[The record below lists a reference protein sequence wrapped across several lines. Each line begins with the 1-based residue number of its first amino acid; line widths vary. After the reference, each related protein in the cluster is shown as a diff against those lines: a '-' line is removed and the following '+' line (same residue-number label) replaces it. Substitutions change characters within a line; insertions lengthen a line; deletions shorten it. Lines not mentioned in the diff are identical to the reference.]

1 MHAPATPPTEKSF
14 HSGTPRAPAEYAV
27 LQAILDAIDA
37 LASSGMPAAIYDPF
51 FTTRLAGLS
60 GKAEL
65 IAFQDAFGAPID
77 DDSLQILWIGSDQ
90 SLEQIEELFQ
100 NDAPARL
107 DAFRALREDY
117 ADAFAQ
123 FVAVSNGYALDTGG
137 DPGAVGTDG
146 DDLLEGGAG
155 DDLIEGLAGNDTV
168 AAGAG
173 DDTLVGGAGDDILD
187 GGPGSDTAV
196 FAGARQEY
204 TVQRSGQ
211 TLTVSGGSD
220 GSDTLSSFEHL
231 QFADQ
236 TIGLVPLPTEH
247 PPDYGKDV
255 GFLFDEVY
263 YLLANPDLAGTVT
276 PQDAL
281 AHYLG
286 GGAAQGRDPNSWFD
300 PAYYANRWQDLQ
312 ALNLDDATLFMHYNL
327 FGVWE
332 GRSAGP
338 KFDQFDGNRYLT
350 DWPDVALYVDANVD
364 DFLGSRS
371 NGAIAHFIIYGADEQ
386 RLAYDTTGALV
397 DTGYVL

>member
-1 MHAPATPPTEKSF
+1 MAANITFGNFPADMSDATSWGFSEFLGANDPVLTAFPTSTSLQMADPDTGTRLDLTGSF
-14 HSGTPRAPAEYAV
+14 NVA
-27 LQAILDAIDA
+27 A
-37 LASSGMPAAIYDPF
+37 LLAGDLATSSFSSGLMTTATGSLLFRGDVDP
-51 FTTRLAGLS
+51 
-60 GKAEL
+60 
-65 IAFQDAFGAPID
+65 PIP
-77 DDSLQILWIGSDQ
+77 LDQ
-90 SLEQIEELFQ
+90 LF
-100 NDAPARL
+100 
-107 DAFRALREDY
+107 
-117 ADAFAQ
+117 
-123 FVAVSNGYALDTGG
+123 ALDVDTF
-137 DPGAVGTDG
+137 PLFVTG
-146 DDLLEGGAG
+146 DDTIRGGAG
-155 DDLIEGLAGNDTV
+155 N
-168 AAGAG
+168 
-173 DDTLVGGAGDDILD
+173 DILD

-204 TVQRSGQ
+204 TVQSSGR

-220 GSDTLSSFEHL
+220 GSDTLSAFEFL

-236 TIGLVPLPTEH
+236 TIGLVPLPTDH

-312 ALNLDDATLFMHYNL
+312 ALNLDDATLFVHYNL

-338 KFDQFDGNRYLT
+338 KFDQFDGNRYLS

-386 RLAYDTTGALV
+386 RLAYETTGALV
-397 DTGYVL
+397 DMGYVL